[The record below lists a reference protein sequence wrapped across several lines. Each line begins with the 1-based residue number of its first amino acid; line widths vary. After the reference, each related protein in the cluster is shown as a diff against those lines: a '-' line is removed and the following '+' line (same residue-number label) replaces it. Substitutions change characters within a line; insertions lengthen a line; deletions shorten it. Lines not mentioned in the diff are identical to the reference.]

1 MEWRDSSSVKTFMLD
16 FLGRFKYVGK
26 ESFLRRGTGMAAA
39 ALAISASVLNPP
51 VEPDDRCLIVML
63 VRETVD
69 CGGFNRRVAQKESE
83 RYNRYTFFRG
93 QCFSFLQK
101 AFCNIGRRLL
111 DDKKKEYF
119 QACGLPVPSGTHD
132 AVGFQSGTRHNLQRP
147 FCRMVHCVDWDKQKS
162 YFLSKRQI
170 CFILIGC
177 VLPRNVS
184 KSIDPPIK

>member
-69 CGGFNRRVAQKESE
+69 CGGFNRRVALKECE
-83 RYNRYTFFRG
+83 RYNRYTFFR
-93 QCFSFLQK
+93 
-101 AFCNIGRRLL
+101 
-111 DDKKKEYF
+111 
-119 QACGLPVPSGTHD
+119 
-132 AVGFQSGTRHNLQRP
+132 
-147 FCRMVHCVDWDKQKS
+147 
-162 YFLSKRQI
+162 
-170 CFILIGC
+170 
-177 VLPRNVS
+177 
-184 KSIDPPIK
+184 